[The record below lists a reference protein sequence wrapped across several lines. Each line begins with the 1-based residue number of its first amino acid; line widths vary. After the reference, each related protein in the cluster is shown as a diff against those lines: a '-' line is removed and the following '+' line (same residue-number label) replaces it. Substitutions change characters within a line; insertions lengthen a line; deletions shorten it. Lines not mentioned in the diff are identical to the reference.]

1 MQKTLSV
8 RLCSIFLLLAVSA
21 TGAFAQSDSGSST
34 NLFSLDDNFR
44 PGLREFTLG
53 VGPMFSPIGSDMNR
67 PVVNWVEGYAQ
78 LGYMMTKIRGTNFLD
93 GALRGNLE
101 LSGELFGAGIYE
113 ETGHYIAGGT
123 IWLGYNLVPQ
133 NSRWSAYARAGL
145 GGEFMDI
152 NHMYDGHNFN
162 FNVDAAAGLHYFIKP
177 TVSLNA
183 EFLYQHLSNADTAD
197 RNIGVNAMGPTVGIS
212 WFFP

>member
-1 MQKTLSV
+1 
-8 RLCSIFLLLAVSA
+8 
-21 TGAFAQSDSGSST
+21 
-34 NLFSLDDNFR
+34 
-44 PGLREFTLG
+44 
-53 VGPMFSPIGSDMNR
+53 MFSPIGSDMNR

-133 NSRWSAYARAGL
+133 NSRWLAYARAGL

-162 FNVDAAAGLHYFIKP
+162 FNVDAAAGLHYFIKLDRFVERG
-177 TVSLNA
+177 VSVPAFVKCGHGGPEHWSQRHGPDGRN
-183 EFLYQHLSNADTAD
+183 FLVLSLSL
-197 RNIGVNAMGPTVGIS
+197 G
-212 WFFP
+212 